1 MHPRRRRPKRVARLG
16 QARPASRK
24 RAALI
29 LSVPVLSL
37 LLPALAV
44 EIASAGGSGQFTRT
58 AGDIARFLLFYS
70 GVFALIALTAAV
82 AAGLLA
88 TDRVVMSPDRRIFAQ
103 ALHRTLSLIGV
114 SALANHIMLEVLAN
128 RARLIDG
135 FVPFMAARN
144 TFYMGLGTIA
154 SDLFVVIIV
163 TGALRKRFTKGR
175 RPWVWRAVH
184 VTSYAAWPLAILH
197 GLLAGR
203 HAKPYV
209 DWSYGACLAV
219 VALAL
224 TFRYIVLARGRNA
237 ADAGQLARP
246 TAATAERV
254 LRQIGPPQPAGY
266 PQAGYPQ
273 AGYPHA
279 GYLQPGYPQA
289 GYLEPGYPQAGYPQP
304 GYPQP
309 GYPQPPAGYP
319 AGPPMRALPPGSG
332 RAPSGPHP
340 SGPHP
345 SGPHPSGPH
354 PSGPHPSG
362 PGRYLPPEGDQDD
375 LDYGQPW
382 TPDAA
387 AYSDGGQR

>member
-1 MHPRRRRPKRVARLG
+1 MHLRRHRSKRVARLG

-29 LSVPVLSL
+29 LAVPVLSL
-37 LLPALAV
+37 LLPAVAV
-44 EIASAGGSGQFTRT
+44 EIASAGGSGQLTRT

-88 TDRVVMSPDRRIFAQ
+88 TDRTVMSPDRRIFAQ
-103 ALHRTLSLIGV
+103 ALHRTTSLVGV
-114 SALANHIMLEVLAN
+114 AALANHIELEVLAN

-135 FVPFMAARN
+135 FVPFMAQRN
-144 TFYMGLGTIA
+144 TFYMGLGTVA

-184 VTSYAAWPLAILH
+184 VTTYAAWPFAILH

-209 DWSYGACLAV
+209 DWSYGACLAI

-237 ADAGQLARP
+237 AEPGHLPRP
-246 TAATAERV
+246 SAATADRIFRPV
-254 LRQIGPPQPAGY
+254 S
-266 PQAGYPQ
+266 
-273 AGYPHA
+273 
-279 GYLQPGYPQA
+279 
-289 GYLEPGYPQAGYPQP
+289 
-304 GYPQP
+304 
-309 GYPQPPAGYP
+309 PPAGYQAGYETGGYLTAGYP
-319 AGPPMRALPPGSG
+319 ATPPLRALPPGTGAVPAGPPGPG
-332 RAPSGPHP
+332 RGNSGPH
-340 SGPHP
+340 
-345 SGPHPSGPH
+345 
-354 PSGPHPSG
+354 
-362 PGRYLPPEGDQDD
+362 RFLPPDHDRAD

-382 TPDAA
+382 TQDTA
-387 AYSDGGQR
+387 AYSDGGPW

>member
-1 MHPRRRRPKRVARLG
+1 MHPRRHRSKRVARLG
-16 QARPASRK
+16 QARPASHK

-44 EIASAGGSGQFTRT
+44 EIASAGGSGQLTRT

-88 TDRVVMSPDRRIFAQ
+88 TDRVVMSPDQRIFAQ
-103 ALHRTLSLIGV
+103 AAHRTTSLIGI
-114 SALANHIMLEVLAN
+114 SALANHIELEVLAH

-135 FVPFMAARN
+135 FVPFMAAGN

-163 TGALRKRFTKGR
+163 TGVLRKRFTKGR
-175 RPWVWRAVH
+175 RPWVWRAIH
-184 VTSYAAWPLAILH
+184 VTTYAAWPLAILH

-209 DWSYGACLAV
+209 DWSYGACLAL

-224 TFRYIVLARGRNA
+224 AFRYVVLARGRNA
-237 ADAGQLARP
+237 ADPSRLARP
-246 TAATAERV
+246 SAATAESI
-254 LRQIGPPQPAGY
+254 LRQVGPPRPAGFPQAGYPQAGFPQAGYLPGGY

-273 AGYPHA
+273 AA
-279 GYLQPGYPQA
+279 FPQA
-289 GYLEPGYPQAGYPQP
+289 GYLPG
-304 GYPQP
+304 
-309 GYPQPPAGYP
+309 GYP
-319 AGPPMRALPPGSG
+319 AAPPLRALPPGPSAAATG
-332 RAPSGPHP
+332 PAGPVPNGTAPARH
-340 SGPHP
+340 
-345 SGPHPSGPH
+345 
-354 PSGPHPSG
+354 
-362 PGRYLPPEGDQDD
+362 LPPEHDQAD
-375 LDYGQPW
+375 LDYVEPW
-382 TPDAA
+382 TRDSAS
-387 AYSDGGQR
+387 YSDGGQW

>member
-1 MHPRRRRPKRVARLG
+1 MHPRRHRSKRVARLG
-16 QARPASRK
+16 QARPASHK

-44 EIASAGGSGQFTRT
+44 EIASAGGSGQLTRT

-88 TDRVVMSPDRRIFAQ
+88 TDRVVLSPDQRIFAQ
-103 ALHRTLSLIGV
+103 AAHRTTSLIGV
-114 SALANHIMLEVLAN
+114 SALANHIELEVLAN
-128 RARLIDG
+128 RARIIDG

-163 TGALRKRFTKGR
+163 TGILRKRFTKGR

-184 VTSYAAWPLAILH
+184 ITTYAAWPMAILH

-209 DWSYGACLAV
+209 DWSYGACLAL

-224 TFRYIVLARGRNA
+224 AFRYVVLARGRNA
-237 ADAGQLARP
+237 ADPSRLARP
-246 TAATAERV
+246 SPGTAERV
-254 LRQIGPPQPAGY
+254 LRQLSLPPPSVYQSPYPAAGYQANGYLPAGY
-266 PQAGYPQ
+266 PPGGPPP
-273 AGYPHA
+273 G
-279 GYLQPGYPQA
+279 GYLPPGYPRT
-289 GYLEPGYPQAGYPQP
+289 
-304 GYPQP
+304 
-309 GYPQPPAGYP
+309 PPL
-319 AGPPMRALPPGSG
+319 RALPPGTG
-332 RAPSGPHP
+332 QAAPGPA
-340 SGPHP
+340 
-345 SGPHPSGPH
+345 
-354 PSGPHPSG
+354 G
-362 PGRYLPPEGDQDD
+362 PGPVGPGPNGTAPDRFLPPGHEDAD

-387 AYSDGGQR
+387 AYFDGGQW

>member
-1 MHPRRRRPKRVARLG
+1 MHPRRHRSKRVARLG

-44 EIASAGGSGQFTRT
+44 EIASAGGSGQLTRT

-88 TDRVVMSPDRRIFAQ
+88 TDRVVMSPDQRIFAQ
-103 ALHRTLSLIGV
+103 AAHRTTSLIGI
-114 SALANHIMLEVLAN
+114 SALANHIELEVLAN

-163 TGALRKRFTKGR
+163 TGILRRRFTKGA
-175 RPWVWRAVH
+175 RPWVWRAIH
-184 VTSYAAWPLAILH
+184 VTTYAAWPMAILH

-209 DWSYGACLAV
+209 DWSYGACLAL

-224 TFRYIVLARGRNA
+224 AFRYVVLARGRNA
-237 ADAGQLARP
+237 ADPGRLARP
-246 TAATAERV
+246 SPATAERV
-254 LRQIGPPQPAGY
+254 LRQVGPPRPVDYPQIAYPQAAYPQAAYPQAAY
-266 PQAGYPQ
+266 PQAGYRPG
-273 AGYPHA
+273 A
-279 GYLQPGYPQA
+279 YLPG
-289 GYLEPGYPQAGYPQP
+289 
-304 GYPQP
+304 
-309 GYPQPPAGYP
+309 GYP
-319 AGPPMRALPPGSG
+319 ATPPLRALPPG
-332 RAPSGPHP
+332 PSAATAGPA
-340 SGPHP
+340 GPVP
-345 SGPHPSGPH
+345 NGTASA
-354 PSGPHPSG
+354 
-362 PGRYLPPEGDQDD
+362 RYLPPEHDQAD

-382 TPDAA
+382 TRDSA
-387 AYSDGGQR
+387 AYSDGGQW

>member
-1 MHPRRRRPKRVARLG
+1 MHPRRHRSKRVARLG

-29 LSVPVLSL
+29 LAVPVLSL

-44 EIASAGGSGQFTRT
+44 EIASAGGSGQLTRT

-70 GVFALIALTAAV
+70 GVFALIALSAAV

-103 ALHRTLSLIGV
+103 ALHRTLSLIGI
-114 SALANHIMLEVLAN
+114 SALANHIMLEVLAS

-154 SDLFVVIIV
+154 SDMFIVIIV

-184 VTSYAAWPLAILH
+184 VTTYLAWPLAILH

-209 DWSYGACLAV
+209 DWSYGACLAL

-224 TFRYIVLARGRNA
+224 TFRYIVLNRGRNA
-237 ADAGQLARP
+237 ADPSQLARP
-246 TAATAERV
+246 NAATADRL
-254 LRQIGPPQPAGY
+254 LRQIGPPQPALYQQQAGY
-266 PQAGYPQ
+266 RQAGYPQ
-273 AGYPHA
+273 AGLPE
-279 GYLQPGYPQA
+279 GYPR
-289 GYLEPGYPQAGYPQP
+289 AGYPP
-304 GYPQP
+304 GGYLP
-309 GYPQPPAGYP
+309 GAYLPGGYP
-319 AGPPMRALPPGSG
+319 ATPPLRALPPGSG
-332 RAPSGPHP
+332 QAPSGPATSSP
-340 SGPHP
+340 A
-345 SGPHPSGPH
+345 
-354 PSGPHPSG
+354 
-362 PGRYLPPEGDQDD
+362 RYLPPEGDEDD
-375 LDYGQPW
+375 LDYGPPW
-382 TPDAA
+382 PRDTA
-387 AYSDGGQR
+387 AYSDGGPW

>member
-1 MHPRRRRPKRVARLG
+1 MHPRRHRSKRVARLG

-44 EIASAGGSGQFTRT
+44 EIASAGGSGQLTRT

-103 ALHRTLSLIGV
+103 ALHRTLSLIGI
-114 SALANHIMLEVLAN
+114 SALANHIELEVLAN

-154 SDLFVVIIV
+154 SDLVVIIIV

-184 VTSYAAWPLAILH
+184 ITTYAAWPLAILH

-209 DWSYGACLAV
+209 DWSYGACLAL

-224 TFRYIVLARGRNA
+224 TFRYVVLARGRNA
-237 ADAGQLARP
+237 ADPSRLAP
-246 TAATAERV
+246 PSAATPERV
-254 LRQIGPPQPAGY
+254 LRQVGPPQPTAYPPIGY

-273 AGYPHA
+273 AA
-279 GYLQPGYPQA
+279 YPQI
-289 GYLEPGYPQAGYPQP
+289 GYPQAGYPPTAYPQI
-304 GYPQP
+304 GYPQAGHEPAAYLP
-309 GYPQPPAGYP
+309 GGYP
-319 AGPPMRALPPGSG
+319 ATPPLRALPPGPSAANP
-332 RAPSGPHP
+332 APAGPRPNGSAPARH
-340 SGPHP
+340 
-345 SGPHPSGPH
+345 
-354 PSGPHPSG
+354 
-362 PGRYLPPEGDQDD
+362 LPPEHDQAD
-375 LDYGQPW
+375 LDDGQPW
-382 TPDAA
+382 TRDTA
-387 AYSDGGQR
+387 AYSDGGPW